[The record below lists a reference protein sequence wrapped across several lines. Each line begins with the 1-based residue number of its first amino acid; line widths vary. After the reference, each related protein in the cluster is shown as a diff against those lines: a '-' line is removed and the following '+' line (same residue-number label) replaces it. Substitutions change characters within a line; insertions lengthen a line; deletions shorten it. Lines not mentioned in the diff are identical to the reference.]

1 MPDANFDTWVKAEA
15 IADVIHFYCSDA
27 ASVIREPI
35 IKVYN
40 NA

>member
-1 MPDANFDTWVKAEA
+1 MPDGKFESWVKPEQIAEVMA
-15 IADVIHFYCSDA
+15 FYANDA